1 MPIYLMLTTLTDD
14 GRRAIKEDPDRLK
27 EINKEVELMGIK
39 IIDQYALLG
48 QHDFVNILEA
58 PNNEAVARL
67 SVELSARGTM
77 STMTMAAMTLDDFIN
92 YLKKKPTQPPW

>member
-1 MPIYLMLTTLTDD
+1 MPIYLMLTTLTDE
-14 GRRAIKEDPDRLK
+14 GRRIIKEDPDRLK